1 MHKININFHCHFL
14 TFFVCVFFF
23 CTFWL
28 DFCFIFFAAFVYFI
42 FIAFSKS
49 NKIAL
54 TLLGINKTLTKKKI
68 KAEEEITRFYLY
80 LKIFI
85 IFFKALKWKS
95 FKMQKIMWISDF
107 RIIFTHLSIN
117 EYKNIPTLL
126 KYTKKRGKTHTKS
139 V

>member
-1 MHKININFHCHFL
+1 
-14 TFFVCVFFF
+14 
-23 CTFWL
+23 L

-85 IFFKALKWKS
+85 IFFKALK
-95 FKMQKIMWISDF
+95 
-107 RIIFTHLSIN
+107 
-117 EYKNIPTLL
+117 
-126 KYTKKRGKTHTKS
+126 
-139 V
+139 